1 MRRYRASRNPVAP
14 ATHPVTLNKA
24 KGPLSGLQQEVG
36 DSSLTLGMTPQG
48 VKRTVLGL
56 ALALAVV
63 AAIALSAAPARAEQI
78 VLPKVV
84 LGLESAKSRND
95 VSASLQILFILTVL
109 SLAPALVMMLTSF
122 ARIVIVLSFTRHALG
137 TQQIPPNS
145 ILVGLALF
153 LTFFTMAPVWQNV
166 NANALQPYLNNE
178 IPYKLAM
185 DRAALP
191 VRDFMLRQTNESD
204 LGLFVSMSHME
215 RPRGPEQIPT
225 YVLVPAFMIS
235 ELKTAFV
242 MGFVIF
248 VPFLIIDMVVAVSL
262 MSMGMMML
270 PPIMISL
277 PFKVLLFVMVNGWHL
292 VAKALIT
299 SFH

>member
-1 MRRYRASRNPVAP
+1 MRPCRAKLA
-14 ATHPVTLNKA
+14 AL
-24 KGPLSGLQQEVG
+24 
-36 DSSLTLGMTPQG
+36 LTLAA
-48 VKRTVLGL
+48 LGL
-56 ALALAVV
+56 C
-63 AAIALSAAPARAEQI
+63 ALSAGAEQI
-78 VLPKVV
+78 PLPKVT
-84 LGLESAKSRND
+84 LGLERAGSRQD

-122 ARIVIVLSFTRHALG
+122 ARIIIVLSFTRHALG

-145 ILVGLALF
+145 TLVGLALF

-166 NANALQPYLNNE
+166 NANALQPYLTNE
-178 IPYKLAM
+178 ISYKVAV
-185 DRAALP
+185 DRAVVP
-191 VRDFMLRQTNESD
+191 VREFMLRQTSESD
-204 LGLFVSMSHME
+204 LGLFVGLAKMS
-215 RPRGPEQIPT
+215 RPRGPQDIPT
-225 YVLVPAFMIS
+225 YVLVPAFVIS
-235 ELKTAFV
+235 ELKTAFI

-248 VPFLIIDMVVAVSL
+248 VPFLIIDMVVAVTL

>member
-1 MRRYRASRNPVAP
+1 MKLWPARRWWLP
-14 ATHPVTLNKA
+14 ALA
-24 KGPLSGLQQEVG
+24 GLA
-36 DSSLTLGMTPQG
+36 
-48 VKRTVLGL
+48 VLGVC
-56 ALALAVV
+56 AL
-63 AAIALSAAPARAEQI
+63 PAGAEQI
-78 VLPKVV
+78 PLPK
-84 LGLESAKSRND
+84 LSFGLESATSRQD
-95 VSASLQILFILTVL
+95 ISSSLQILFVLTVL

-145 ILVGLALF
+145 ALVGLALF

-166 NANALQPYLNNE
+166 NSNALQPYLNNQ
-178 IPYKLAM
+178 ISYKQAI
-185 DRAALP
+185 DTASVP
-191 VRDFMLRQTNESD
+191 VREFMLRQTNEQD
-204 LGLFVSMSHME
+204 LGLFVSMAKMP
-215 RPRGPEQIPT
+215 RPQGPADIPT
-225 YVLVPAFMIS
+225 YVVVPAFIIS
-235 ELKTAFV
+235 ELKTAFI

-248 VPFLIIDMVVAVSL
+248 VPFLIIDMVVSVTL

-277 PFKVLLFVMVNGWHL
+277 PFKVLLFVMVNGWYL

>member
-1 MRRYRASRNPVAP
+1 MRPCRVNVRDPYRKARRHAAIAAAARDCAGAIRDRGCLHRVHHVNPP
-14 ATHPVTLNKA
+14 R
-24 KGPLSGLQQEVG
+24 
-36 DSSLTLGMTPQG
+36 MIR
-48 VKRTVLGL
+48 VKWLALL
-56 ALALAVV
+56 ALAI
-63 AAIALSAAPARAEQI
+63 IALCALPAGAEEI
-78 VLPKVV
+78 PLPKIM
-84 LGLESAKSRND
+84 LGLGSSSSRQD
-95 VSASLQILFILTVL
+95 ISSSLQILFILTVL

-122 ARIVIVLSFTRHALG
+122 GRIVIVLSFTRHALG

-145 ILVGLALF
+145 VLIGLALF

-166 NANALQPYLNNE
+166 NTNALQPYMSNE
-178 IPYKLAM
+178 ISYKLAVE
-185 DRAALP
+185 RASVP
-191 VRDFMLRQTNESD
+191 VRDFMLRQTSESD
-204 LGLFVSMSHME
+204 LGLFVGMAKMQ
-215 RPRGPEQIPT
+215 RPQGPQDIPT
-225 YVLVPAFMIS
+225 YVIVPAFVIS
-235 ELKTAFV
+235 ELKTAFI

-248 VPFLIIDMVVAVSL
+248 VPFLVIDMVVSVTL